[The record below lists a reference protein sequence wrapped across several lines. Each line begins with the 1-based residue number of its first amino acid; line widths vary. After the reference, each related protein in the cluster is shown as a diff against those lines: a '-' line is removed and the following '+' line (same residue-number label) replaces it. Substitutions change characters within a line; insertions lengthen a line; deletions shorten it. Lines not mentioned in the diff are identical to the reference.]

1 MNNADN
7 ERERAGAPGTSVGM
21 SSCSSV
27 FVSCL
32 PIERRLYRM
41 SGSSCLPGPTEKA
54 LDLDRSVKY
63 VTWFMRQCESKLKL
77 LRTAHELI
85 SQQSYGSV
93 GVDQICEQSG
103 VKKGSFYHF
112 FRSKSELT
120 VAAYEYHWASLQET
134 LERIFS
140 AEKPPLVR
148 LDDYFNHV
156 RQTQSERSERYGR
169 MLGCP
174 FVSLGC
180 ELSTQDESI
189 RLMAQKISEGKR
201 DYLENTVRDGIE
213 RGDISAADP
222 RALADELHT
231 YIVGLVQEAKIANDI
246 RVLDRLKSGAYRLL
260 GLHLAPAAV

>member
-1 MNNADN
+1 
-7 ERERAGAPGTSVGM
+7 
-21 SSCSSV
+21 
-27 FVSCL
+27 
-32 PIERRLYRM
+32 
-41 SGSSCLPGPTEKA
+41 
-54 LDLDRSVKY
+54 
-63 VTWFMRQCESKLKL
+63 MRQCESKLKL

-120 VAAYEYHWASLQET
+120 VAAYEYHWASLQEA
-134 LERIFS
+134 LGRIFS
-140 AEKPPLVR
+140 AEKPPLDR

-156 RQTQSERSERYGR
+156 GQAQTERFQRYGR
-169 MLGCP
+169 LLGCP

-201 DYLENTVRDGIE
+201 VYLENTIREAIE
-213 RGDISAADP
+213 RGDVSAADP

-231 YIVGLVQEAKIANDI
+231 YIVGLVQEAKIANDV
-246 RVLDRLKSGAYRLL
+246 RVLDRLKPGAHRLL
-260 GLHLAPAAV
+260 GLQIAPATV